1 MNYRIF
7 LSLCMDFVRQYIL
20 PMEQGYTAHSNLRY
34 AEWHLLGYTDE
45 TEREECIQKTT
56 EQLKK
61 LKGKP
66 KQILELSTLFTDLN
80 FLSKGD
86 MKYKKAQLIEKLS
99 AIDEKFPREF
109 EAFLQQAK
117 GDNPFPNMRYRE
129 LSDEEKALFQD
140 ENQSEWWIIED
151 IAEDKY
157 DFFAFEMMSNKDFVL
172 HCIDFM
178 RTYVISLTKSCPDLS
193 NYLDVATDYL
203 NGKISRKELEIY
215 DCEIHKKIEHI
226 KQSKP
231 LYIVRIYTTVSYF
244 LWSAFLDDE
253 EEEGQQDP
261 SYSYFLDDL
270 RRIQHG
276 LMVQLF
282 MPIFKQFNMINN

>member
-7 LSLCMDFVRQYIL
+7 LRLSMDFVYQYIL
-20 PMEQGYTAHSNLRY
+20 PMEQGYTAHSNLQY
-34 AEWHLLGYTDE
+34 GEWHLLGYSDE
-45 TEREECIQKTT
+45 TEREKRIQKTT
-56 EQLKK
+56 AELNK
-61 LKGKP
+61 LKAKP
-66 KQILELSTLFTDLN
+66 KHILALSALFTDLN

-86 MKYKKAQLIEKLS
+86 IKHKKSQLIEKISL
-99 AIDEKFPREF
+99 IDEKFVSEF
-109 EAFLQQAK
+109 EAFLQHAK
-117 GDNPFPNMRYRE
+117 DDNPFYNMRYRE
-129 LSDEEKALFQD
+129 LLDEEKALFED
-140 ENQSEWWIIED
+140 ENQSEWWIIEE

-178 RTYVISLTKSCPDLS
+178 RAYVISLTKSCPDLS
-193 NYLDVATDYL
+193 HYLDVATDYL
-203 NGKISRKELEIY
+203 NGKISQKELEKY
-215 DCEIHKKIEHI
+215 SYEIHEKIERI

-244 LWSAFLDDE
+244 LWSAFLDDK

-282 MPIFKQFNMINN
+282 MPIFKQFNMIES